1 MRPYSS
7 FHKKKNVLWDEK
19 RNGILGLL
27 IITVISPM
35 GVLNY
40 TITAFKI
47 KNDDVFYML
56 VTAKISRED
65 IVKGLIAIF

>member
-1 MRPYSS
+1 MKYKIYTS
-7 FHKKKNVLWDEK
+7 
-19 RNGILGLL
+19 ILGLL

-40 TITAFKI
+40 TITALKI
-47 KNDDVFYML
+47 KNDDVFYMP

-65 IVKGLIAIF
+65 IVKGLIALF

>member
-1 MRPYSS
+1 MY
-7 FHKKKNVLWDEK
+7 
-19 RNGILGLL
+19 ILGLL

-40 TITAFKI
+40 TITALKI
-47 KNDDVFYML
+47 KNDDVFYMP